1 MKRSTSNQEVK
12 KLNRNRVFRYVN
24 SREETSMPEISAA
37 LSISGPTVLKIVNE
51 LKEEK
56 SANLNP
62 PADARPRQ
70 LQPLGMS
77 SMQSGLILRRIM

>member
-1 MKRSTSNQEVK
+1 
-12 KLNRNRVFRYVN
+12 
-24 SREETSMPEISAA
+24 MPEISAA

-51 LKEEK
+51 LKEEKVYYGK